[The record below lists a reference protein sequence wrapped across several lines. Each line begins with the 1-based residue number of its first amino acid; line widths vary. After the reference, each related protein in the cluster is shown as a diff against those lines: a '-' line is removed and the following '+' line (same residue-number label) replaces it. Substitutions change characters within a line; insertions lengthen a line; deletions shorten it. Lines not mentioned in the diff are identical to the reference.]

1 MIVFLV
7 AAIPAMR
14 SRVDQCAEH
23 LKSLRALYAAL
34 VAAIALM
41 QQ

>member
-1 MIVFLV
+1 MLLIGFQC
-7 AAIPAMR
+7 
-14 SRVDQCAEH
+14 VDH

-34 VAAIALM
+34 VAGVAGL